1 MKKLRKKWGI
11 ILGITVGALIL
22 AAGILVGFGM
32 REEWKT
38 ASTITPSVTST
49 ITPEP
54 TETNTPEPTNT
65 IVPKET
71 PVATVAPTAT
81 DIPIPTAE
89 PTVEP
94 TATTA
99 PQETLTPAPMA
110 TSTPVPTATSTPV
123 PEPTATSTPVPTA
136 TNTPKPTATNT
147 PTPEPT
153 ATSTPV
159 PTATSTPTPMPTN
172 TPTPIPTSTP
182 TPTPVPQFSFSGCV
196 EDTLTLTNENPEEI
210 TFTIKNKT
218 ENLVVDVYSTNDYA
232 VNAYLK
238 EGKNRYSVE
247 LFGRENGTAQIVFHL
262 YGTDENGNKK
272 ELYDTFAILVTVDFG
287 EDDGVPFPKY
297 PYLEYEWQYG
307 DNITVKLWTNGGAND
322 VDDDLKPAAVMVVS
336 GTGEMWDGNTAKAK
350 NGVSRPWQKYS
361 ECKYNGFIYELYIE
375 DGVTHIENLDISSL
389 TYVSFPATLKSIGT
403 SCFRQCKKLTEIV
416 LPEGVEKLERSAFS
430 MCDNVT
436 RIELPS
442 TLKYI
447 GMGALDLDIHLREKN
462 YNKVANVQIPEG
474 VEYIGYGAFGYRWDI
489 EIIVPDGLDTT
500 GFDPEWDII
509 MS

>member
-11 ILGITVGALIL
+11 ILGSTVGALVL

-38 ASTITPSVTST
+38 ASTITPPVTSAL
-49 ITPEP
+49 TPEP

-110 TSTPVPTATSTPV
+110 TSTPVPTATSTPT

-159 PTATSTPTPMPTN
+159 PTATSTPTP
-172 TPTPIPTSTP
+172 TPA
-182 TPTPVPQFSFSGCV
+182 PQFSFSGRV
-196 EDTLTLTNENPEEI
+196 GDTLTLENENPEEI

-238 EGKNRYSVE
+238 EERNRYSVE

-272 ELYDTFAILVTVDFG
+272 ELYDTFAILVTVAF
-287 EDDGVPFPKY
+287 EDVPVDENTPPIAAY
-297 PYLEYEWQYG
+297 PYKEMEWQYG
-307 DNITVKLWTNGGAND
+307 DNVTATLWTNGEDAALVLTGTGATWTATEADEHIGVSSPWIDSDITEYFND
-322 VDDDLKPAAVMVVS
+322 V
-336 GTGEMWDGNTAKAK
+336 
-350 NGVSRPWQKYS
+350 
-361 ECKYNGFIYELYIE
+361 IE
-375 DGVTHIENLDISSL
+375 IHIMEGITHVNRIVCSYAEII
-389 TYVSFPATLKSIGT
+389 TFPSTLKSIGVNAF
-403 SCFRQCKKLTEIV
+403 SGAEIKELV
-416 LPEGVEKLERSAFS
+416 LPEGLVKIDEDAFAFCESLEK
-430 MCDNVT
+430 
-436 RIELPS
+436 IELPS
-442 TLKYI
+442 TLEYI
-447 GMGALDLDIHLREKN
+447 GFNAFGLRSAPEARSKNLVEKVKIPA
-462 YNKVANVQIPEG
+462 KVKF
-474 VEYIGYGAFGYRWDI
+474 IGYGAFSFRWGI
-489 EIIVPDGLDTT
+489 EIILPDGMDTT
-500 GFDPEWDII
+500 GFEEGWELIEAV
-509 MS
+509 